1 MARRFFCMAT
11 IAGLLA
17 AASAAGSEWLA
28 PGGAATAAVDDP
40 AAAFARPV
48 GDLPD
53 ADRDRFALGTDL
65 FYRRWIRGPAPPPAL
80 TGLGPLYNALSCQQC
95 HENDGRGRPPATTG
109 APAPGFVLKFEPADP
124 AYGRQLQDHAVGG
137 VAPEGQVAVRWTT
150 EHHGLAGG
158 FVAPLRRP
166 AWSVAAATAGPAAH
180 GAISGRIA
188 PPVAGV
194 GLLEAIPAEDIAAAA
209 DPDDRDGDG
218 VSGRLP
224 EGRFGWRADAPTVAA
239 QTMRAFEE
247 DMGLEAREI
256 PEAVFDAIVFYTRNL
271 GPPERPPPTPEA
283 RRGERLFAEAGC
295 AACHTPSHRTR
306 AAGASPGGSQ
316 TIWPYTDLLLHDMG
330 PDLADAGSA
339 EWRTAPLW
347 GLGRNRD
354 VNGNAYFLHDGRA
367 RSYLEAVLWH
377 GGEAAA
383 ARDAL
388 KALPPS
394 ARADLLA
401 FLDSL

>member
-1 MARRFFCMAT
+1 MARRIFCVAA
-11 IAGLLA
+11 IAGPLA
-17 AASAAGSEWLA
+17 AASAAGADWPA

-48 GDLPD
+48 GSLPD
-53 ADRDRFALGTDL
+53 IERDRFARGTDL
-65 FYRRWIRGPAPPPAL
+65 FYRRWIQGPAPPPAL

-95 HENDGRGRPPATTG
+95 HENDGRGRPPAETG

-124 AYGRQLQDHAVGG
+124 VYGRQLQDHAVGG
-137 VAPEGQVAVRWTT
+137 AAPEGRAGVRWTT
-150 EHHGLAGG
+150 EHHGLAEGY
-158 FVAPLRRP
+158 VVPLRRP
-166 AWSVAAATAGPAAH
+166 LWSIAAATAGSAPH
-180 GAISGRIA
+180 GALSGRIA

-224 EGRFGWRADAPTVAA
+224 EGRFGWRAEAPTVAA
-239 QTMRAFEE
+239 QTQRAFYE

-256 PEAVFDAIVFYTRNL
+256 PEEVFDAILFYTRNL
-271 GPPERPPPTPEA
+271 GPPERPAPTPAA
-283 RRGERLFAEAGC
+283 RRGEALFADAGC
-295 AACHTPSHRTR
+295 AACHTPSQRI
-306 AAGASPGGSQ
+306 AAADLSWLADQ

-347 GLGRNRD
+347 GLGRNRA
-354 VNGNAYFLHDGRA
+354 VNGNANFLHDGRA
-367 RSYLEAVLWH
+367 RTPLEAVLWH

-383 ARDAL
+383 ARDAA
-388 KALPPS
+388 KALPPP
-394 ARADLLA
+394 ALADLLA